1 MNSLGSTIDQQA
13 ATDCRGATIRMRK
26 NSAPYLAL
34 ASSGLAVA
42 FRADFQQFHA
52 RRHHRIPRVA
62 MHTKHFKIDL
72 ERQTKMGDVKN
83 SQRQIASRQF
93 LQSS

>member
-13 ATDCRGATIRMRK
+13 ATDCRGATIRIRK

-42 FRADFQQFHA
+42 FPADFQQVHA

-62 MHTKHFKIDL
+62 K
-72 ERQTKMGDVKN
+72 
-83 SQRQIASRQF
+83 SRDAYKA
-93 LQSS
+93 L